1 VSALVPILD
10 RPVGDEANSV
20 NARQLHAALGVGK
33 VFAAWIRER
42 IEQLG
47 LTENVDFVVFSDS
60 GNNPLGGRPSIEYAV
75 TLDAAKHLA
84 MAERNDAGRAARA
97 YFIEA
102 EKKLRAVAADPLAL
116 LADPARLRAL
126 LGSYAERVQSLEST
140 VAEQAPKV
148 AIFDRIIESSDTFGF
163 REAAQQVKAATG
175 ANENEFRG
183 LMRSRGWVQR
193 LGTQLAPAHV
203 GTERGY
209 VTTRERSWT
218 DDTGASRVR
227 PELRVT
233 PKGIA
238 RAIEILLEQEAA

>member
-10 RPVGDEANSV
+10 RPACGEPNSV
-20 NARQLHAALGVGK
+20 NARDLHAALGNGDHFTTWMV
-33 VFAAWIRER
+33 ER
-42 IEQLG
+42 INQLG
-47 LTENVDFVVFSDS
+47 FAPGVDFETFSA
-60 GNNPLGGRPSIEYAV
+60 PAEKGRPRIEYAV

-116 LADPARLRAL
+116 LSDPARLRAL

-148 AIFDRIIESSDTFGF
+148 AIFDRIIESADTFGF

-218 DDTGASRVR
+218 DDAGASRVR
-227 PELRVT
+227 PELRIT